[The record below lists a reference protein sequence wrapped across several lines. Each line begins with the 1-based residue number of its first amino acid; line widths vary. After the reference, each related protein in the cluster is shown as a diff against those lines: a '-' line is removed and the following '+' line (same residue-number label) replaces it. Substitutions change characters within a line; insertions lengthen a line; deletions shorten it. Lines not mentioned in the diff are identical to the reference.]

1 MKNNILTLLCLF
13 PFWLSAQNILYVD
26 ANVQGGQQDGSSW
39 ANATPDL
46 QLGLELAV
54 SGDQVWVAQGVYYPT
69 AGPDRTAS
77 FYLKQGV
84 KLYGGFGGGE
94 QNLAERNYAANE
106 TILSGNIGN
115 PALANDNSLH
125 VVRGAGLDSL
135 TVLDGFTIAHGYAY
149 NSLVTEWDVTG
160 GGLLLQA
167 SPLVENTCPIIQNCR
182 FRNNS
187 AGSGGAISARWSFDN
202 LVNPIIRNCEF
213 IENRA
218 FVFAGA
224 LYKGSPTAEN
234 QPFTLS
240 DCAFKRNRAY
250 GGDGGAVFLTQ
261 LNNKAHFVR
270 CVFERDSTPL
280 NGGAICCLG
289 FSQPGGSFALRV
301 DSCIFKENFAGE
313 GAGIH
318 FSEYSLAG
326 VQFDCNITNSVF
338 KKNWA
343 KGGSG
348 GACFIVGLDEDQINL
363 KMQNVQVLGTFQ
375 SASGVIV
382 LESDS
387 LNIELDKMLAIE
399 TFDNSPPWVIPDF
412 LRIQTKEAKINI
424 INSLFARNRHVIN
437 ITSPPVSRIITNV
450 ATCTFYDNGEFQI
463 KKDWYPDYNWTDTI
477 YNRCY
482 INNSI
487 FWNPAS
493 ASFMFFNNELLSPNA
508 VTYYDYYIDH
518 CALGIIHDNIY
529 ALGGMEAFGDHNLF
543 RYDLDTMALFVDTL
557 NNDFRLLPCTPLV
570 NGGNNIVADTF
581 GIVTDLVGLPRIFG
595 GTVDIGAFESQDS
608 CATSAT
614 TSAFPSEPALSIYPN
629 PVAAGATVRI
639 SLPGDTRSGT
649 VWRLLDAQGYVLQS
663 GAIAGT
669 GRETE
674 ITFSAPLLPGV
685 YIFQAGGG
693 LAGKVVVAR

>member
-1 MKNNILTLLCLF
+1 MKNNILTLLYLF
-13 PFWLSAQNILYVD
+13 PLWLSAQNILYVN

-54 SGDQVWVAQGVYYPT
+54 SGDQIWVAQGVYYPA
-69 AGPDRTAS
+69 AGTDRTAS

-84 KLYGGFGGGE
+84 KLYGGFAGGE
-94 QNLAERNYAANE
+94 QNLAERNYTANE

-125 VVRGAGLDSL
+125 VVRGAGLDS
-135 TVLDGFTIAHGYAY
+135 TTALDGFTIADGYAY

-182 FRNNS
+182 FVHNS
-187 AGSGGAISARWSFDN
+187 AGSGGAISAKWSFDN
-202 LVNPIIRNCEF
+202 LVNPILRNCEF

-224 LYKGSPTAEN
+224 LYKGSPTPDN

-240 DCAFKRNRAY
+240 DCAFKKNYAY

-261 LNNKAHFVR
+261 LNDEAHFVR

-301 DSCIFKENFAGE
+301 DSCSFTENFAGE

-326 VQFDCNITNSVF
+326 VQLDCSVTNSVF
-338 KKNWA
+338 TKNWA

-382 LESDS
+382 LESDN
-387 LNIELDKMLAIE
+387 LNIEFDKMIAIE
-399 TFDNSPPWVIPDF
+399 TFDNSPPWTIPDF
-412 LRIQTKEAKINI
+412 LRVYTKVAKINI
-424 INSLFARNRHVIN
+424 VNSLFARNSHVIN
-437 ITSPPVSRIITNV
+437 ITSPVQSRISTNI
-450 ATCTFYDNGEFQI
+450 ANSTFFDNGEFLV
-463 KKDWYPDYNWTDTI
+463 KKNWYPEYNWTDTI
-477 YNRCY
+477 YNDCY
-482 INNSI
+482 INNCI
-487 FWNPAS
+487 FWNPEPAS
-493 ASFMFFNNELLSPNA
+493 VMFYNADLLSPNA
-508 VTYYDYYIDH
+508 ASYYDYHIDH
-518 CALGIIHDNIY
+518 SALGIISENVY
-529 ALGGMEAFGDHNLF
+529 GPGGMEAFGDHNLF
-543 RYDLDTMALFVDTL
+543 RYDLDTIALFVDTL

-570 NGGNNIVADTF
+570 NAGNNTVADTF
-581 GIVTDLVGLPRIFG
+581 VIVTDLDGLPRIFG
-595 GTVDIGAFESQDS
+595 GVVDIGAFESQDS
-608 CATSAT
+608 CATST
-614 TSAFPSEPALSIYPN
+614 VSFVHPSKQALSIYPN
-629 PVAAGATVRI
+629 PVGAGATVRI
-639 SLPGDTRSGT
+639 SLPGGTRSGT
-649 VWRLLDAQGYVLQS
+649 GWRLLDVQGHVLQS

-669 GRETE
+669 GKETE

-685 YIFQAGGG
+685 YIFQAGGD
-693 LAGKVVVAR
+693 LAGKVVVGR